1 MLKQQ
6 RAHEIS
12 PCFGHVRCT
21 NNTDSHQDSPFD
33 LSVDRSETVP
43 IELSA
48 TSTDAVAAISR
59 DSVMLRGHGV
69 SQSVTINGWTELFHV
84 ELVSRTC

>member
-1 MLKQQ
+1 M
-6 RAHEIS
+6 
-12 PCFGHVRCT
+12 
-21 NNTDSHQDSPFD
+21 
-33 LSVDRSETVP
+33 P